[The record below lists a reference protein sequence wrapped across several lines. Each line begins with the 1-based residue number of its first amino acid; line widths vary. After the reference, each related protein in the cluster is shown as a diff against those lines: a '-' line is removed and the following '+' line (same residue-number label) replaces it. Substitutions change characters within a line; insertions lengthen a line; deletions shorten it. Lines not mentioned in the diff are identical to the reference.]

1 MASEHAVVVTGAAG
15 GLGSETVKAL
25 AGRGAAVLAV
35 DLSEQTLDELAAA
48 CAGLDGA
55 VVTEA
60 ADVADAAVV
69 KELPAQAIAEF
80 GRLSAIFNNAA
91 IEGPLAPITEYS
103 EEEYDRVMHV
113 NAKSVWLGMKYG
125 VPALLEQGGGI
136 IINTASTGGMM
147 GWPALSGYV
156 ASKHAVV
163 GMTRVVALENAG
175 TGLRVNALCPGPMD
189 TRMIWALGETMAPGD
204 RPEQQR
210 QLEATVPVGRL
221 GQPAEV
227 ASFAAWLLTECPGY
241 LTGALL
247 PIDGAQ
253 TAG

>member
-1 MASEHAVVVTGAAG
+1 MATDNVVVVTGAAG
-15 GLGSETVKAL
+15 GLGRETVREL
-25 AGRGAAVLAV
+25 VSAGASVLAV
-35 DLSEQTLDELAAA
+35 DISQE
-48 CAGLDGA
+48 GLDQ
-55 VVTEA
+55 VVAANTDLVGSVVGHA
-60 ADVADAAVV
+60 ADTASAPDV
-69 KELPAQAIAEF
+69 QAFIARASEEF
-80 GRLSAIFNNAA
+80 GGLTALFNNAA
-91 IEGPLAPITEYS
+91 IEGPLAPITEYA
-103 EEEYDRVMHV
+103 EDEYDRVMHV
-113 NAKSVWLGMKYG
+113 NAKGVWLGMKYG

-156 ASKHAVV
+156 ASKHAVI

-175 TGLRVNALCPGPMD
+175 SGLRVNALSPGPMD

-210 QLEATVPVGRL
+210 QLESTVPVGRL

-227 ASFAAWLLTECPGY
+227 AKFAAWLLTECPGY
-241 LTGALL
+241 LTGAVL